1 MGMDADMAND
11 YLYAIGLYKAYL
23 AHQAASV
30 YDACANMGFSAA
42 APPMSPHQFFK
53 QLYPDAPFCLFA
65 FLEPAPPP
73 PQYSPISPPKLLFV
87 PSLCRLAGAAV

>member
-11 YLYAIGLYKAYL
+11 YLYAIGLYNAYL

-30 YDACANMGFSAA
+30 HNACASMGFSAGP
-42 APPMSPHQFFK
+42 PPMSPQQFFQ

-65 FLEPAPPP
+65 FLEPAPAPVER
-73 PQYSPISPPKLLFV
+73 SPISPPKLLFV
-87 PSLCRLAGAAV
+87 PSLCRPAGTAA